1 MYGRIECSLLMV
13 KNRVNRNKQFL
24 NSSGEVCLCCGCNE

>member
-1 MYGRIECSLLMV
+1 MYGCIDNSLLMV

-24 NSSGEVCLCCGCNE
+24 NSSGEVCLSREGNE